1 MGIKKDIQ
9 QPAPTPVSHSH
20 VESISGGCSSCAR
33 MCEEAKSKVKSLEK
47 KVYVMTIVCT
57 SAITLLGERGV
68 QSLMSAINGMNSAIT
83 AASDIGKADAP
94 KNQEQKDNNSN
105 KQSNSALFGQPYQG
119 HWQKPFK
126 IDNKEQT
133 RGYQI
138 SDELARF
145 PKENKIGG
153 DKPVEA
159 PLVVTN
165 EQNKLTKQIVQA
177 ALATDINLA
186 PVTSLAAQTGFAD
199 PYAAFFTPSLL
210 PFDVYST
217 TLALGTNYGFGE
229 YYGIDTGGYYVPPSV
244 PSPGAFTVVAFSQF
258 FHNRKR
264 I

>member
-1 MGIKKDIQ
+1 MKIKKENQTSIFPSQ
-9 QPAPTPVSHSH
+9 SH
-20 VESISGGCSSCAR
+20 VEHVSGGCSSCAR
-33 MCEEAKSKVKSLEK
+33 ICEDAKSKVKSLEK

-68 QSLMSAINGMNSAIT
+68 QSLISAINGMNSAISS
-83 AASDIGKADAP
+83 ASDIGKSDTS
-94 KNQEQKDNNSN
+94 KSQNQVDNTNN
-105 KQSNSALFGQPYQG
+105 KQSSSILFDRPNQRY
-119 HWQKPFK
+119 WQKPLK
-126 IDNKEQT
+126 IENKEQT

-145 PKENKIGG
+145 PKENNIGG
-153 DKPVEA
+153 DKPVEE

-177 ALATDINLA
+177 ALATDLNLN

-199 PYAAFFTPSLL
+199 PYAVFFTPSLL

-229 YYGIDTGGYYVPPSV
+229 YYGIDTGGYYAPPSV

-258 FHNRKR
+258 LHNRKR
-264 I
+264 T